1 MGGVFFY
8 TRGMSEALVIIDIQN
23 DYFPGGAMELVG
35 SLEASEVASRVK
47 VNFAASGKPVFV
59 IQHIAGENASFFRP
73 GTFGVELHESVRLT
87 HTDLF
92 IQKRY
97 PNAFRE
103 TSLLEQLQD
112 RAITKLT
119 VLGMMTHMC
128 IDTSVR
134 AASDL
139 GFEVTLISDACATR
153 DLVFDGRTVR
163 AAEVQTAYLAALD
176 GSFARVVTAADLR
189 G

>member
-1 MGGVFFY
+1 
-8 TRGMSEALVIIDIQN
+8 MSEALVIIDIQN

-35 SLEASEVASRVK
+35 SLEASQVATELKRA
-47 VNFAASGKPVFV
+47 FAASGKPVFV
-59 IQHIAGENASFFRP
+59 VQHIAGDNASFFRP

-87 HTDLF
+87 EKDVL
-92 IQKRY
+92 IQKHY
-97 PNAFRE
+97 PNVFRE
-103 TSLLEQLQD
+103 TQLLAELEK
-112 RAITKLT
+112 RSIRKLT

-139 GFEVTLISDACATR
+139 GFEVTLVSDGCATR
-153 DLVFDGRTVR
+153 DLVFDGRTVS